1 MSSTSILLKN
11 ISLQFPKQRSILG
24 IFLDKLRGRKNT
36 YTALSGI
43 DLEIQKGEVIGIIG
57 QNGSGKSTLLRAIS
71 GIYPVDSGEVH
82 AAGEISLLAGL
93 GTGFSP
99 HQTGRENAIL
109 YGSILGHAEQKCAR
123 NWMRLS
129 HLVN

>member
-11 ISLQFPKQRSILG
+11 ISLRFPKQRSILG
-24 IFLDKLRGRKNT
+24 IFLDKLRGKNNT

-71 GIYPVDSGEVH
+71 GIYPADSGEVY
-82 AAGEISLLAGL
+82 AAGEI
-93 GTGFSP
+93 
-99 HQTGRENAIL
+99 
-109 YGSILGHAEQKCAR
+109 
-123 NWMRLS
+123 
-129 HLVN
+129 